1 MGKEGC
7 GMVPE
12 QGNIQRKEG
21 CGMVPEQG
29 NIQRKEGCGA
39 APEQE
44 KEPWGKKAAA
54 RRWGGR
60 TVWREK
66 SALR

>member
-1 MGKEGC
+1 
-7 GMVPE
+7 
-12 QGNIQRKEG
+12 
-21 CGMVPEQG
+21 MVPEQG